1 MEVHAETVVPSA
13 STREQI
19 HEVVPRLPRKLFR
32 NEGRSRTHRIGI
44 TSGSDCAHR
53 CTLFSCDACMPRF
66 CALQRRSALY
76 AVDGAFSTRA
86 FPLLSVAQRRQKIA
100 PYVSAGKADHTTASP
115 FRTAR
120 TPRPLTLDKRH
131 AVRRDT
137 LYSPPTLNRNP
148 ARKLIPSA
156 GYPTTSSYCLSSAF
170 CTLTYAVTRGWIAYH
185 PPKSTRAY
193 PGE

>member
-1 MEVHAETVVPSA
+1 MQKQWSHPPLRENRSTKSSHVSRESSFVMKADLELIESA
-13 STREQI
+13 
-19 HEVVPRLPRKLFR
+19 
-32 NEGRSRTHRIGI
+32 I

-156 GYPTTSSYCLSSAF
+156 GYPTTSSYC
-170 CTLTYAVTRGWIAYH
+170 
-185 PPKSTRAY
+185 
-193 PGE
+193 